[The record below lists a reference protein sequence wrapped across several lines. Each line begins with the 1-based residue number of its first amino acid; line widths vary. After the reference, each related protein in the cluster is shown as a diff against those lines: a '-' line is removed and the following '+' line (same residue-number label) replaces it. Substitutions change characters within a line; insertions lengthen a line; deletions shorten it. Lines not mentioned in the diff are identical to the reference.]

1 MFSRITVQLPAQ
13 GLLFRRLSGS
23 EALSQS
29 FVLQAELLS
38 TDARID
44 RKSLLGKPVT
54 FTLPTDGLLSA
65 VNPRYINGKITQ
77 IGVRSEELG
86 GVRYAV
92 YGLTVESDL
101 WPMKRDRNLRIFQS
115 QTVPQIVQTLLKE
128 YGVNVETRLAGSYRV
143 WEYCVQYQESSF
155 DFISRLMELEGMYY
169 FFRHEADKHTLV
181 LCDAPDQHQAF
192 PGYETIAYHVTPS
205 GGSVTE
211 EGVSQWAL
219 SESVT
224 PGMYST
230 DDYDFRKPNAWM
242 LQARQNPVSPTP
254 GSVDVYDWP
263 GRFVEHGHGEYYARI
278 RQEVWQVEHHMVSG
292 SGTATGIAPGYT
304 FSLLNAPHFSDNG
317 KYLVTSAHYDFEENS
332 YASGDVGAT
341 RHNIDFTV
349 LPAAVTYRAKPET
362 PWPKTHGPQTAKVVG
377 PKGES
382 IWTDKYGRVK
392 VKFHWDRL
400 AKGDDTSSCWVRVS
414 SAWAG
419 QGFGGVQIPRVND
432 EVVVDFINGDPDRP
446 LIIGRVYN
454 EASMP
459 PWALPAAATQMG
471 FLSRSKDGTADTANA
486 LRFED
491 KAGEEHL
498 WIQAQKNMDT
508 HVKND
513 SSHSVANN
521 HSHYAGGNELYR
533 VETNRVHGVK
543 GGEERLTGQGKID
556 NVVETY
562 VLGSGTKL
570 RLECGESAIELNANG
585 HINIVGKGFNLFV
598 NGDGHIT
605 TSGGKLNLNT
615 SGAKPGTGAPGAS
628 HKGNITQAVVN
639 LFPPKQKGQ
648 AAPAAP
654 KAAAAPAKATAAP
667 LANSGDKKSKY
678 NYTVD
683 EMVKK
688 QKGLKAKP
696 VKWDNATKGF
706 VPATEEDIKKYVDP
720 ANHKEGKDKYQFVD
734 LSSSSGISKDE
745 MSNFLKDKGT
755 LAGQEQTYL
764 DAAKK
769 YNVNEAY
776 LAAHSALETG
786 NGTSELAKGVMVN
799 GTKVYNMYGIGA
811 LDGNAVQTGANYAYK
826 QGWTTPAKAIDGGA
840 KWISDKFVGSGQN
853 TLYKMRWN
861 PASPGTHQYATDVNW
876 ATAQTTSMKKM
887 FDSFP
892 NANLSYDVPEYN

>member
-13 GLLFRRLSGS
+13 GLLFRRLSGR
-23 EALSQS
+23 EALSES
-29 FVLQAELLS
+29 FVLEAELLS

-44 RKSLLGKPVT
+44 RQSLLGKPVT
-54 FTLPTDGLLSA
+54 FTLPTDGLMSA
-65 VNPRYINGKITQ
+65 LNPRYINGKITR

-92 YGLTVESDL
+92 YGLTVEPDL

-128 YGVNVETRLAGSYRV
+128 YAVNVETRLAGSYRV

-155 DFISRLMELEGMYY
+155 DFISRLMELEGIYY

-181 LCDAPDQHQAF
+181 LCDAPDQHQPF

-219 SESVT
+219 AESVT
-224 PGMYST
+224 PGIYST

-263 GRFVEHGHGEYYARI
+263 GHFVEHGHGEYYARV
-278 RQEVWQVEHHMVSG
+278 RQEVWQAEHHEVSG

-304 FSLLNAPHFSDNG
+304 FALLNAPHFSDNG
-317 KYLVTSAHYDFEENS
+317 KYLVTSAYYDFEENS

-349 LPAAVTYRAKPET
+349 LPAAVTFRARPET
-362 PWPKTHGPQTAKVVG
+362 PWPKTHGPQTARVVG

-491 KAGEEHL
+491 KAGEEQVWL
-498 WIQAQKNMDT
+498 QAQKNMDT
-508 HVKND
+508 NIKND
-513 SSHSVANN
+513 ETHTVGGER
-521 HSHYAGGNELYR
+521 SHYVAKSELHR
-533 VETNRVHGVK
+533 VEVNQVQAVK
-543 GGEERLTGQGKID
+543 GDTEILTGKGKVD
-556 NVVETY
+556 AVVEQY
-562 VLGSGTKL
+562 VLASGTQL
-570 RLECGESAIELNANG
+570 RLVSGESAIELNANG
-585 HINIVGKGFNLFV
+585 TINLIGKDFNFFV
-598 NGDGHIT
+598 EKDGNIT
-605 TSGGKLNLNT
+605 TGGKLNLNT
-615 SGAKPGTGAPGAS
+615 EGAQPGTSAPGSGHKGDISAAVQEKFTPGKPGKAGALAS
-628 HKGNITQAVVN
+628 
-639 LFPPKQKGQ
+639 
-648 AAPAAP
+648 APADASNN
-654 KAAAAPAKATAAP
+654 AVAPANVQTP
-667 LANSGDKKSKY
+667 SFSGYGKDVDSLVEKSPTMKQDITTLKKRGWVFKEGEAGKGTFADRQGRII
-678 NYTVD
+678 TVD
-683 EMVKK
+683 KSSMNDA
-688 QKGLKAKP
+688 AKVVQSLSHESGHALYKP
-696 VKWDNATKGF
+696 N
-706 VPATEEDIKKYVDP
+706 I
-720 ANHKEGKDKYQFVD
+720 D
-734 LSSSSGISKDE
+734 LSSKDNYLNSTLSDEGAATLNNIRVQREIIANHGEDIGIAGNTANQKDYNAIFDSLQKGDITE
-745 MSNFLKDKGT
+745 SDARMKIGRIFGKGERTSTTKELYEDYYGGWYDK
-755 LAGQEQTYL
+755 
-764 DAAKK
+764 
-769 YNVNEAY
+769 
-776 LAAHSALETG
+776 
-786 NGTSELAKGVMVN
+786 
-799 GTKVYNMYGIGA
+799 
-811 LDGNAVQTGANYAYK
+811 NY
-826 QGWTTPAKAIDGGA
+826 PAK
-840 KWISDKFVGSGQN
+840 
-853 TLYKMRWN
+853 
-861 PASPGTHQYATDVNW
+861 
-876 ATAQTTSMKKM
+876 
-887 FDSFP
+887 
-892 NANLSYDVPEYN
+892 

>member
-1 MFSRITVQLPAQ
+1 MSSRITVQLPAE

-54 FTLPTDGLLSA
+54 FTLPTDGLMSA

-155 DFISRLMELEGMYY
+155 DFISRLMELEGIYY

-181 LCDAPDQHQAF
+181 LCDAPDQHQSF

-242 LQARQNPVSPTP
+242 LQARQNPASPTP

-263 GRFVEHGHGEYYARI
+263 GRFVEHGHGEYYARV

-304 FSLLNAPHFSDNG
+304 FALLNAPHFSDNG

-341 RHNIDFTV
+341 RHNIDFRV

-419 QGFGGVQIPRVND
+419 QGFGGVQIPRVGD

-446 LIIGRVYN
+446 IITGRVYN

-459 PWALPAAATQMG
+459 PWDLPGDATRMG
-471 FLSRSKDGTADTANA
+471 FMTRSKDGHQANA
-486 LRFED
+486 SYLFFED
-491 KAGEEHL
+491 KPGGELLNMHAE
-498 WIQAQKNMDT
+498 KNMNISVENDKT
-508 HVKND
+508 VNIDGNRNTIIGKEQKHEVKGDASFHYKQKRTTVVDGSETKTFND
-513 SSHSVANN
+513 GEFSKVTNGRSMDIVSGGEKIKIKGDQDIRI
-521 HSHYAGGNELYR
+521 AGDKNYNQIGNQNST
-533 VETNRVHGVK
+533 VEGNIKEDVHGSWEKNVL
-543 GGEERLTGQGKID
+543 GGKI
-556 NVVETY
+556 NIFSPNEI
-562 VLGSGTKL
+562 SIKSNTKVSI
-570 RLECGESAIELNANG
+570 EAPSSWVKTAVHSFSITAFNESVTGNNAS
-585 HINIVGKGFNLFV
+585 
-598 NGDGHIT
+598 IT
-605 TSGGKLNLNT
+605 GNSVT
-615 SGAKPGTGAPGAS
+615 GTGMS
-628 HKGNITQAVVN
+628 
-639 LFPPKQKGQ
+639 
-648 AAPAAP
+648 
-654 KAAAAPAKATAAP
+654 TAFTTVS
-667 LANSGDKKSKY
+667 NS
-678 NYTVD
+678 
-683 EMVKK
+683 
-688 QKGLKAKP
+688 L
-696 VKWDNATKGF
+696 
-706 VPATEEDIKKYVDP
+706 
-720 ANHKEGKDKYQFVD
+720 
-734 LSSSSGISKDE
+734 
-745 MSNFLKDKGT
+745 
-755 LAGQEQTYL
+755 
-764 DAAKK
+764 
-769 YNVNEAY
+769 
-776 LAAHSALETG
+776 
-786 NGTSELAKGVMVN
+786 
-799 GTKVYNMYGIGA
+799 
-811 LDGNAVQTGANYAYK
+811 
-826 QGWTTPAKAIDGGA
+826 
-840 KWISDKFVGSGQN
+840 
-853 TLYKMRWN
+853 
-861 PASPGTHQYATDVNW
+861 
-876 ATAQTTSMKKM
+876 TA
-887 FDSFP
+887 
-892 NANLSYDVPEYN
+892 LSYTSTLVSYSTKTIDNKRSLTKIENSLQNLVISTIHLFI

>member
-1 MFSRITVQLPAQ
+1 MFSRITAQLPAD
-13 GLLFRRLSGS
+13 GLLFHTLKGT
-23 EALSQS
+23 EALSHP
-29 FVLQAELLS
+29 FVLTAELLS

-44 RKSLLGKPVT
+44 RHALLGQPVT
-54 FTLPTDGLLSA
+54 FTLPTDGLMSALS
-65 VNPRYINGKITQ
+65 PRYLNGKITRVA
-77 IGVRSEELG
+77 VRSQELNG
-86 GVRYAV
+86 TRYAC
-92 YGLTVESDL
+92 YELTVEPDL

-128 YGVNVETRLAGSYRV
+128 YGVSVETRLAGSYRV
-143 WEYCVQYQESSF
+143 WEYCVQYQESSL

-169 FFRHEADKHTLV
+169 FFRHEADRHTLV

-205 GGSVTE
+205 GGVVTE
-211 EGVSQWAL
+211 EGISQWSL

-242 LQARQNPVSPTP
+242 LQARQNPASPVP
-254 GSVDVYDWP
+254 GAVDVYDWP
-263 GRFVEHGHGEYYARI
+263 GHFVDHSHGESYARI
-278 RQEVWQVEHHMVSG
+278 RQEVWQAEHHRVSG

-304 FSLLNAPHFSDNG
+304 FSVLNAPHFSDNG
-317 KYLVTSAHYDFEENS
+317 EYLVTSATYDFAENP
-332 YASGDVGAT
+332 YASGDGGES

-349 LPAAVTYRAKPET
+349 LPSSVTWRTPPET

-382 IWTDKYGRVK
+382 IWTDRYGRVK

-513 SSHSVANN
+513 ASHSVANN

-533 VETNRVHGVK
+533 VETNRIHGVK
-543 GGEERLTGQGKID
+543 GGEERLTGKGKLD
-556 NVVETY
+556 AVVDTY
-562 VLGSGTKL
+562 VVGSGTQL

-585 HINIVGKGFNLFV
+585 QINIVGKGFNIFV
-598 NGDGHIT
+598 QGDGHIT

-615 SGAKPGTGAPGAS
+615 DGAKPGTSAPGS
-628 HKGNITQAVVN
+628 GHKQNISQAVEN

-654 KAAAAPAKATAAP
+654 KAAAAPAKGAP
-667 LANSGDKKSKY
+667 TLKNGDNFSRISPIILRHEGGYANRASDKGGPTNHGIAWNTWKKYSKEDLGVEPTLENLKKITPEQAEVIYKKRYWDPSGF
-678 NYTVD
+678 N
-683 EMVKK
+683 
-688 QKGLKAKP
+688 
-696 VKWDNATKGF
+696 
-706 VPATEEDIKKYVDP
+706 DIKDP
-720 ANHKEGKDKYQFVD
+720 KLA
-734 LSSSSGISKDE
+734 L
-745 MSNFLKDKGT
+745 MSYDW
-755 LAGQEQTYL
+755 
-764 DAAKK
+764 
-769 YNVNEAY
+769 
-776 LAAHSALETG
+776 SI
-786 NGTSELAKGVMVN
+786 TS
-799 GTKVYNMYGIGA
+799 
-811 LDGNAVQTGANYAYK
+811 
-826 QGWTTPAKAIDGGA
+826 GGA
-840 KWISDKFVGSGQN
+840 GKQIQKLLNSQYGKNVKVDGVIGPDTISAMNSVEDSSKLTNSIAEIRKQYYTNLTISDPKNLPNLNGWLN
-853 TLYKMRWN
+853 R
-861 PASPGTHQYATDVNW
+861 VNDCLDF
-876 ATAQTTSMKKM
+876 KG
-887 FDSFP
+887 
-892 NANLSYDVPEYN
+892 

>member
-1 MFSRITVQLPAQ
+1 MFDRITVLLPVE
-13 GLLFRRLSGS
+13 GLLFHTLKGTETLSRP
-23 EALSQS
+23 
-29 FVLQAELLS
+29 FVLTAELLA

-44 RKSLLGKPVT
+44 RHALLGKPVT
-54 FTLPTDGLLSA
+54 FTLPTDGLMNALS
-65 VNPRYINGKITQ
+65 PRYLNGKITRVA
-77 IGVRSEELG
+77 VRSQELSG
-86 GVRYAV
+86 TRYAV
-92 YGLTVESDL
+92 YELTVEPDL

-143 WEYCVQYQESSF
+143 WEYCVQYQESSL
-155 DFISRLMELEGMYY
+155 DFISRLMELEGIYY
-169 FFRHEADKHTLV
+169 FFRHEADRHTLV

-205 GGSVTE
+205 GGVVTE
-211 EGVSQWAL
+211 EGISQWSLA
-219 SESVT
+219 ESVT
-224 PGMYST
+224 PGIYST

-242 LQARQNPVSPTP
+242 LQARQNPASPVP

-263 GRFVEHGHGEYYARI
+263 GHFVDHSHGESYARI
-278 RQEVWQVEHHMVSG
+278 RQEVWQAEHHSVSG
-292 SGTATGIAPGYT
+292 SGTATGIAPGFT
-304 FSLLNAPHFSDNG
+304 FSIINAPHFSDNG
-317 KYLVTSAHYDFEENS
+317 EYLVTSATYDFAENA
-332 YASGDVGAT
+332 YASGDTGDS
-341 RHNIDFTV
+341 RHNIHFTV
-349 LPAAVTYRAKPET
+349 LPSSVTYRTPPET
-362 PWPKTHGPQTAKVVG
+362 AWPKTHGPQTAKVVG

-382 IWTDKYGRVK
+382 IWTDRYGRVK

-491 KAGEEHL
+491 KSGEEHL

-513 SSHSVANN
+513 ASHSVANN

-543 GGEERLTGQGKID
+543 GGEERLTGKGKLD
-556 NVVETY
+556 AVVDTY
-562 VLGSGTKL
+562 VVGSGTKL

-585 HINIVGKGFNLFV
+585 QINIVGKGFNIFV
-598 NGDGHIT
+598 QGDGHIT

-615 SGAKPGTGAPGAS
+615 DGAKPGTSAPGSS
-628 HKGNITQAVVN
+628 HKQNISQAVEN

-654 KAAAAPAKATAAP
+654 KAAAAPAKGAAAP
-667 LANSGDKKSKY
+667 KNGDNFSTISPIILRHEGGYANRASDKGGPT
-678 NYTVD
+678 NHGIAWNT
-683 EMVKK
+683 
-688 QKGLKAKP
+688 
-696 VKWDNATKGF
+696 W
-706 VPATEEDIKKYVDP
+706 KKYSKEDLGVEPTLENLKKITPEQAEVIYKKRYWDP
-720 ANHKEGKDKYQFVD
+720 
-734 LSSSSGISKDE
+734 SGFNDIQDPKLAL
-745 MSNFLKDKGT
+745 MSYDW
-755 LAGQEQTYL
+755 
-764 DAAKK
+764 
-769 YNVNEAY
+769 
-776 LAAHSALETG
+776 SI
-786 NGTSELAKGVMVN
+786 TS
-799 GTKVYNMYGIGA
+799 
-811 LDGNAVQTGANYAYK
+811 
-826 QGWTTPAKAIDGGA
+826 GGA
-840 KWISDKFVGSGQN
+840 GKQIQKLLNSQYGKNLSVDGVIGPDTISAMNSVEDSGKLTDSIAEIRKQYYTNLTISDPKNLPNLTGWIN
-853 TLYKMRWN
+853 R
-861 PASPGTHQYATDVNW
+861 VNDCLDF
-876 ATAQTTSMKKM
+876 KG
-887 FDSFP
+887 
-892 NANLSYDVPEYN
+892 

>member
-44 RKSLLGKPVT
+44 RQSLLGKPVT
-54 FTLPTDGLLSA
+54 FTLPTDGLMSA
-65 VNPRYINGKITQ
+65 VNPRYINGKITR

-349 LPAAVTYRAKPET
+349 LPAAVTYRAKPDT

-556 NVVETY
+556 NVVDTY

-615 SGAKPGTGAPGAS
+615 SGAQPGTGAPGAG
-628 HKGNITQAVVN
+628 HKGNINQAVVN

-654 KAAAAPAKATAAP
+654 KAAAAPAKGAAAP
-667 LANSGDKKSKY
+667 LKQSANSGDTKKLDDSVVRSIMKSEGAGGEQGGVPEMYGFRKGFGPAYKDIAAARKKYGQGSDEEFEVVSKY
-678 NYTVD
+678 MNQTAQKAGALNFSDPGKQAAVMSLAHMRGVGGAQAILNSMSGDDIVKSSQLTEKSIDYVEKMGSSEFQNDLVSARLNYDKSIYGSTTTVKNGVSYNWW
-683 EMVKK
+683 EHYST
-688 QKGLKAKP
+688 GL
-696 VKWDNATKGF
+696 TKR
-706 VPATEEDIKKYVDP
+706 Y
-720 ANHKEGKDKYQFVD
+720 
-734 LSSSSGISKDE
+734 
-745 MSNFLKDKGT
+745 SNEAAEFLK
-755 LAGQEQTYL
+755 
-764 DAAKK
+764 
-769 YNVNEAY
+769 
-776 LAAHSALETG
+776 
-786 NGTSELAKGVMVN
+786 
-799 GTKVYNMYGIGA
+799 
-811 LDGNAVQTGANYAYK
+811 
-826 QGWTTPAKAIDGGA
+826 
-840 KWISDKFVGSGQN
+840 FSG
-853 TLYKMRWN
+853 
-861 PASPGTHQYATDVNW
+861 
-876 ATAQTTSMKKM
+876 
-887 FDSFP
+887 
-892 NANLSYDVPEYN
+892 E

>member
-1 MFSRITVQLPAQ
+1 PAQ

-65 VNPRYINGKITQ
+65 ASPRYINGKITQ

-155 DFISRLMELEGMYY
+155 DFISRLMELEGIYY

-400 AKGDDTSSCWVRVS
+400 AKG
-414 SAWAG
+414 
-419 QGFGGVQIPRVND
+419 
-432 EVVVDFINGDPDRP
+432 
-446 LIIGRVYN
+446 
-454 EASMP
+454 
-459 PWALPAAATQMG
+459 
-471 FLSRSKDGTADTANA
+471 
-486 LRFED
+486 
-491 KAGEEHL
+491 
-498 WIQAQKNMDT
+498 
-508 HVKND
+508 
-513 SSHSVANN
+513 
-521 HSHYAGGNELYR
+521 
-533 VETNRVHGVK
+533 
-543 GGEERLTGQGKID
+543 
-556 NVVETY
+556 
-562 VLGSGTKL
+562 
-570 RLECGESAIELNANG
+570 
-585 HINIVGKGFNLFV
+585 
-598 NGDGHIT
+598 
-605 TSGGKLNLNT
+605 
-615 SGAKPGTGAPGAS
+615 
-628 HKGNITQAVVN
+628 
-639 LFPPKQKGQ
+639 
-648 AAPAAP
+648 
-654 KAAAAPAKATAAP
+654 
-667 LANSGDKKSKY
+667 
-678 NYTVD
+678 
-683 EMVKK
+683 
-688 QKGLKAKP
+688 
-696 VKWDNATKGF
+696 
-706 VPATEEDIKKYVDP
+706 
-720 ANHKEGKDKYQFVD
+720 
-734 LSSSSGISKDE
+734 
-745 MSNFLKDKGT
+745 
-755 LAGQEQTYL
+755 
-764 DAAKK
+764 
-769 YNVNEAY
+769 
-776 LAAHSALETG
+776 
-786 NGTSELAKGVMVN
+786 
-799 GTKVYNMYGIGA
+799 
-811 LDGNAVQTGANYAYK
+811 
-826 QGWTTPAKAIDGGA
+826 
-840 KWISDKFVGSGQN
+840 
-853 TLYKMRWN
+853 
-861 PASPGTHQYATDVNW
+861 
-876 ATAQTTSMKKM
+876 
-887 FDSFP
+887 
-892 NANLSYDVPEYN
+892 

>member
-1 MFSRITVQLPAQ
+1 MFSRITAQLPAD
-13 GLLFRRLSGS
+13 GLLFHTLKGTETLSRP
-23 EALSQS
+23 
-29 FVLQAELLS
+29 FVLTAELLA

-44 RKSLLGKPVT
+44 RHALLGKPVT
-54 FTLPTDGLLSA
+54 FTLPTDGLMNALS
-65 VNPRYINGKITQ
+65 PRYLNGKITRVA
-77 IGVRSEELG
+77 VRSQELSG
-86 GVRYAV
+86 TRYAV
-92 YGLTVESDL
+92 YELTVEPDL

-143 WEYCVQYQESSF
+143 WEYCVQYQESSLA
-155 DFISRLMELEGMYY
+155 FISRLMELEGIYY

-205 GGSVTE
+205 GGVVTE
-211 EGVSQWAL
+211 EGISQWSLA
-219 SESVT
+219 ESVT
-224 PGMYST
+224 PGIYST

-242 LQARQNPVSPTP
+242 LQARQNPASPVP

-263 GRFVEHGHGEYYARI
+263 GHFVDHSHGESYARI
-278 RQEVWQVEHHMVSG
+278 RQEVWQAEHHSVSG
-292 SGTATGIAPGYT
+292 SGTATGIAPGFT
-304 FSLLNAPHFSDNG
+304 FSIINAPHFSDNG
-317 KYLVTSAHYDFEENS
+317 EYLVTSATYDFAENS
-332 YASGDVGAT
+332 YASGDTGDS
-341 RHNIDFTV
+341 RHNIHFTV
-349 LPAAVTYRAKPET
+349 LPSSVTYRTPPET
-362 PWPKTHGPQTAKVVG
+362 AWPKTHGPQTAKVVG

-382 IWTDKYGRVK
+382 IWTDRYGRVK

-491 KAGEEHL
+491 KSGEEHL

-513 SSHSVANN
+513 ASHSVANN

-543 GGEERLTGQGKID
+543 GGEERLTGKGKLD
-556 NVVETY
+556 AVVDTY
-562 VLGSGTKL
+562 VVGSGTKL

-585 HINIVGKGFNLFV
+585 QINIVGKGFNIFV
-598 NGDGHIT
+598 QGDGHIT

-615 SGAKPGTGAPGAS
+615 DGAKPGTSAPGSS
-628 HKGNITQAVVN
+628 HKQNISQAVEN

-648 AAPAAP
+648 AAP
-654 KAAAAPAKATAAP
+654 KAASIKPSAVATP
-667 LANSGDKKSKY
+667 KNGDNFSTISPIILRHEGGYANRASDKGGPTNHGIAWDTWKKYSKEDLGVEPTLENLKKITPEQAEVIYKKRYWDPSGF
-678 NYTVD
+678 N
-683 EMVKK
+683 
-688 QKGLKAKP
+688 
-696 VKWDNATKGF
+696 
-706 VPATEEDIKKYVDP
+706 DIKDP
-720 ANHKEGKDKYQFVD
+720 KLA
-734 LSSSSGISKDE
+734 L
-745 MSNFLKDKGT
+745 MSYDW
-755 LAGQEQTYL
+755 
-764 DAAKK
+764 
-769 YNVNEAY
+769 
-776 LAAHSALETG
+776 SI
-786 NGTSELAKGVMVN
+786 TS
-799 GTKVYNMYGIGA
+799 
-811 LDGNAVQTGANYAYK
+811 
-826 QGWTTPAKAIDGGA
+826 GGA
-840 KWISDKFVGSGQN
+840 GKQIQKLLNSQYGQNLKVDGVIGPDTISAMNSIEDSGKLTNSIAEIRKQYYTNLTISDPKNLPNLNGWIN
-853 TLYKMRWN
+853 R
-861 PASPGTHQYATDVNW
+861 VNDCLDF
-876 ATAQTTSMKKM
+876 KG
-887 FDSFP
+887 
-892 NANLSYDVPEYN
+892 